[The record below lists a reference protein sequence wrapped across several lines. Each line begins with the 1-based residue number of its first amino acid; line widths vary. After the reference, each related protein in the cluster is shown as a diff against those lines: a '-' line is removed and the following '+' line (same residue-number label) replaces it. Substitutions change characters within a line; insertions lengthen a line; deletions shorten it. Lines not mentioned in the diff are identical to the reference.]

1 MAYFPHAFQKVFVG
15 TAGISTKK
23 TQPTLDLVAGEL
35 GVINAADN
43 KILDIAAASPA
54 FKDSPMIYLAQGSF
68 HPSDKKGPFHGGY
81 KETIKS
87 KGINPK
93 YVHRFFVTTPQEAQ
107 SHSILVG
114 SAEPVQYAENT
125 TYYLRIDAKGS
136 PVLRTLTRNAYH
148 TVDAFTECVTGQ
160 GVDPAIVME
169 QFAQHVN
176 EDPILGQFVKGTPQ
190 YITFEMTDADNDAG
204 TPDVRTKIEHG
215 DVKPANWSTLAN
227 ADKAAQLLLETAYTD
242 TRFSDVVWDRHE
254 HFELEPIQIF
264 ASFWDF
270 TGNPCAENLFPV
282 AEVTEAKQG
291 SGYGETLLK
300 ELILSNRYLQDHFQD
315 NLRLREV
322 MGDTSMTQLDRSAKY
337 ITYNI
342 LHSIPIKG
350 NQSSSLNSD
359 QYLLKIVVNERTAA
373 FENFLVKLME
383 SAGNPV
389 ALEVL

>member
-23 TQPTLDLVAGEL
+23 TQPTIDLVAGEL
-35 GVINAADN
+35 GVINATDN
-43 KILDIAAASPA
+43 KIMDIAQASPA
-54 FKDSPMIYLAQGSF
+54 FKNSPMIYLAQGSF

-93 YVHRFFVTTPQEAQ
+93 YVHRFFVTTPQDAQ
-107 SHSILVG
+107 SSSILVG
-114 SAEPVQYAENT
+114 SENPVTYAENT

-160 GVDPAIVME
+160 GVDPAHVME
-169 QFAQHVN
+169 QFATHVN
-176 EDPILGQFVKGTPQ
+176 EDPILGLFVKGTPQ
-190 YITFEMTDADNDAG
+190 YITYTLSGDPA
-204 TPDVRTKIEHG
+204 VRSKVEHG
-215 DVKPANWSTLAN
+215 AVKPANWSSIAN
-227 ADKAAQLLLETAYTD
+227 ADKAAQLLLETAYVGTQ
-242 TRFSDVVWDRHE
+242 FSDIVWDRNE
-254 HFELEPIQIF
+254 HQELEPIQIF

-282 AEVTEAKQG
+282 TTVTVAKQG
-291 SGYGETLLK
+291 SGYGETLLR

-315 NLRLREV
+315 NLRMREV
-322 MGDTSMTQLDRSAKY
+322 LGDTSMTQLDRSAKY
-337 ITYNI
+337 VTYNI

-359 QYLLKIVVNERTAA
+359 QYLLKIVVNARTPN